1 MKEFLL
7 QNDINFNYIEI
18 TDSMFNLKTF
28 LKYRDN
34 NPQFEEIKNM
44 NYGRLLSMVLFL
56 RIEDMCKKQNM
67 ITALFGKE
75 V

>member
-67 ITALFGKE
+67 ITALFEKE